1 MMSCRCLWSSAPSTF
16 YLRRFVVE
24 SLGRYGGEL
33 KEREAGRYEIKHV
46 PATVRR
52 RHTIEGGRR
61 PVLERYERVT
71 FDRQLMRVLHKPTAD
86 LVHPAHPLMASL
98 IDQILADD
106 EKALHAGTVLIDPTD
121 PSTAPRLLFMI
132 DHGIREGLSMT
143 RLISRR
149 MQFVEI
155 DESGHVRHAGAA
167 PYLSYE
173 NPHSNPRAA
182 D

>member
-1 MMSCRCLWSSAPSTF
+1 M
-16 YLRRFVVE
+16 
-24 SLGRYGGEL
+24 
-33 KEREAGRYEIKHV
+33 
-46 PATVRR
+46 
-52 RHTIEGGRR
+52 
-61 PVLERYERVT
+61 LERYERVT
-71 FDRQLMRVLHKPTAD
+71 FDRHLMRVLHKPTAD

-132 DHGIREGLSMT
+132 DHGIREGTSMT

-155 DESGHVRHAGAA
+155 DESGSVRHAGAA
-167 PYLSYE
+167 RLPEL
-173 NPHSNPRAA
+173 
-182 D
+182 